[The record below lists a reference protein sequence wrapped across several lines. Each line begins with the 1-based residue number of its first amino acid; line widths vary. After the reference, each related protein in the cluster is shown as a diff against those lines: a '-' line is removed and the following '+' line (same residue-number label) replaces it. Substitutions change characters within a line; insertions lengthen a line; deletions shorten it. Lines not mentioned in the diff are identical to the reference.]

1 MAELVDALDLG
12 SSGVSR
18 ESSSLSFRT
27 IHLLFQTS
35 DHGKVIMNE
44 PNPPADQE
52 QNIFERQ
59 IKLHIPAS
67 RIKSEVDSRLRELAR
82 STKIKGFRPGK
93 VPVSLID
100 QRHGSQVRQE
110 VMQDLL
116 QSSWVDA
123 VESGDLKPAAV
134 RAIDP
139 DSGAPDEDVTYNV
152 TFEAMP
158 DIEFAGVNNLHLER
172 LTVEL
177 NDEDVDEEIQ
187 RLSERAAKW
196 AVVEGAAQE
205 GDLVVLDFEAKVVG
219 VDEGFSGNRGEGV
232 QVIIGS
238 GSYLPDFEQGLVGAS
253 AGEQR
258 TVAVHFPAEYPAEEV
273 RGQLAD
279 VAMSVHEVQRK
290 VIAPADENFIRSL
303 GIEDGQMDSLR
314 KAVRLSMEQQSRQMV
329 DGLLREQ
336 LVGKLLESNA
346 FGLPPALVDQQ
357 CAFMRENALRRMGQN
372 RDRLPEL
379 PLSVFESEARR
390 LVAWALLC
398 DEIAR
403 SLNIEVEQQ
412 QLNAAMQQWIQSLG
426 EPEQGIEIL
435 QKNPQIQK
443 EMEKDLLQ
451 QSVLN
456 TLLEEI
462 PQTDRTVTYTEICS
476 MASAQND

>member
-1 MAELVDALDLG
+1 M
-12 SSGVSR
+12 
-18 ESSSLSFRT
+18 
-27 IHLLFQTS
+27 
-35 DHGKVIMNE
+35 
-44 PNPPADQE
+44 
-52 QNIFERQ
+52 
-59 IKLHIPAS
+59 
-67 RIKSEVDSRLRELAR
+67 
-82 STKIKGFRPGK
+82 
-93 VPVSLID
+93 
-100 QRHGSQVRQE
+100 
-110 VMQDLL
+110 
-116 QSSWVDA
+116 
-123 VESGDLKPAAV
+123 
-134 RAIDP
+134 
-139 DSGAPDEDVTYNV
+139 
-152 TFEAMP
+152 
-158 DIEFAGVNNLHLER
+158 
-172 LTVEL
+172 
-177 NDEDVDEEIQ
+177 
-187 RLSERAAKW
+187 
-196 AVVEGAAQE
+196 
-205 GDLVVLDFEAKVVG
+205 
-219 VDEGFSGNRGEGV
+219 
-232 QVIIGS
+232 
-238 GSYLPDFEQGLVGAS
+238 
-253 AGEQR
+253 
-258 TVAVHFPAEYPAEEV
+258 
-273 RGQLAD
+273 
-279 VAMSVHEVQRK
+279 QRK

-329 DGLLREQ
+329 DGLLRER
-336 LVGKLLESNA
+336 LVEKLLESNA

-456 TLLEEI
+456 TLLGEI